1 MAWQGK
7 TVLVTGA
14 AGFIGS
20 HLAEELVRQGA
31 KVRALL
37 HYDSRSHRSNL
48 EYAERHLVQAME
60 IWSGDVVDPHFML
73 RAVEG
78 CDVVFHLAALIAIPF
93 SYVAP
98 SAYVQTN
105 VVGTLNVLEA
115 CRWHKTP
122 RMVHT
127 STSECYGTARY
138 TPIDEA
144 HPLQGQSPY
153 SASKI
158 AADKLVESFYLSF
171 AQPVTT
177 LRPFNTFG
185 PRQSARAVIPTILS
199 QLLAGK
205 PELHIG
211 DTSPIRDMNYVS
223 NTVEAFL
230 KIAECTE
237 ALGKVINA
245 GSGRGETIGTI
256 ADLAM
261 KVVGRTVPIVTEAKR
276 QRPPQ
281 SEVWTLI
288 AGNQLAKEV
297 MNWAPRVDLEA
308 GLEAMAGFVKEH
320 LHLYRPNEYTV

>member
-105 VVGTLNVLEA
+105 VVGL
-115 CRWHKTP
+115 
-122 RMVHT
+122 
-127 STSECYGTARY
+127 
-138 TPIDEA
+138 
-144 HPLQGQSPY
+144 
-153 SASKI
+153 
-158 AADKLVESFYLSF
+158 
-171 AQPVTT
+171 
-177 LRPFNTFG
+177 
-185 PRQSARAVIPTILS
+185 
-199 QLLAGK
+199 
-205 PELHIG
+205 
-211 DTSPIRDMNYVS
+211 
-223 NTVEAFL
+223 
-230 KIAECTE
+230 
-237 ALGKVINA
+237 
-245 GSGRGETIGTI
+245 
-256 ADLAM
+256 
-261 KVVGRTVPIVTEAKR
+261 
-276 QRPPQ
+276 
-281 SEVWTLI
+281 
-288 AGNQLAKEV
+288 
-297 MNWAPRVDLEA
+297 
-308 GLEAMAGFVKEH
+308 
-320 LHLYRPNEYTV
+320 